1 MAERPLDFAGKAYAP
16 VTTET
21 DEEAKT
27 EEAAKPPR
35 FSKKK
40 KVILAA
46 VVGVLVL
53 AGAGGALMFGGGGGK
68 AGEETEEHASKAE
81 GTDGKTNFVEVA
93 PMTIN
98 LRTSDGQARFL
109 KLRFLL
115 AAASA
120 SDMAVIEAK
129 LPQILDRYQ
138 PFLRELRPDDLAGS
152 AAVYRLKEEL
162 LLRAGDVL
170 GPGVV
175 SDVLIQDMI
184 QQ

>member
-1 MAERPLDFAGKAYAP
+1 M
-16 VTTET
+16 TTET
-21 DEEAKT
+21 DDEPSTDDTAKQ
-27 EEAAKPPR
+27 PR

-40 KVILAA
+40 KVIAAALAGA
-46 VVGVLVL
+46 LVL
-53 AGAGGALMFGGGGGK
+53 AGTGGALLLGSSGK
-68 AGEETEEHASKAE
+68 AGEEAGSNENTADGE
-81 GTDGKTNFVEVA
+81 GTDGNTNFVEVPA
-93 PMTIN
+93 MVIN

-115 AAASA
+115 AAKSPG
-120 SDMAVIEAK
+120 DMAVIEAK

-162 LLRAGDVL
+162 LLRAGDVV
-170 GPGVV
+170 GAGVV

>member
-1 MAERPLDFAGKAYAP
+1 MATDTDDQALIEAEADG
-16 VTTET
+16 ET
-21 DEEAKT
+21 KQ
-27 EEAAKPPR
+27 PR

-40 KVILAA
+40 KVIAAA
-46 VVGVLVL
+46 VAGVLVL
-53 AGAGGALMFGGGGGK
+53 AGTGSALMLSGGDDAADEANADDDADK
-68 AGEETEEHASKAE
+68 GES
-81 GTDGKTNFVEVA
+81 GDGKTNFVEVA
-93 PMTIN
+93 PMVIN
-98 LRTSDGQARFL
+98 LRSSDGQARFL

-115 AAASA
+115 AAS
-120 SDMAVIEAK
+120 SPGDMAVIEAK

-162 LLRAGDVL
+162 LLRARDVL
-170 GPGVV
+170 GAGVV

>member
-1 MAERPLDFAGKAYAP
+1 MAERPLDFAGKAHAP

-21 DEEAKT
+21 DDKAPTDETAKQ
-27 EEAAKPPR
+27 PR

-40 KVILAA
+40 KIIAGAIA
-46 VVGVLVL
+46 VVLVL
-53 AGAGGALMFGGGGGK
+53 AGTGGALMLGGGGD
-68 AGEETEEHASKAE
+68 AGEETAEAETAGE
-81 GTDGKTNFVEVA
+81 GTDGTTNFVEVPA
-93 PMTIN
+93 MVIN

-115 AAASA
+115 AAASPT
-120 SDMAVIEAK
+120 DMVVIQTK

-170 GPGVV
+170 GAGVV
-175 SDVLIQDMI
+175 TDVLIQDMI